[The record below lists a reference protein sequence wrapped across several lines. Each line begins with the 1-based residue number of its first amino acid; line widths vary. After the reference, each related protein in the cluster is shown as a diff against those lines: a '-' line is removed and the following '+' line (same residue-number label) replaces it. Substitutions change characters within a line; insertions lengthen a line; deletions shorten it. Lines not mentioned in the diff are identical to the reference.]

1 MSSDVGRDDELNEAD
16 SKRTGRGKSLDDIL
30 EQALVQIFL
39 GHVDITIV
47 EALDWLEEEFK

>member
-1 MSSDVGRDDELNEAD
+1 VEKLHKLSGRPM
-16 SKRTGRGKSLDDIL
+16 SLDDIL

-39 GHVDITIV
+39 DHVDIMIE